1 MNQVVTAVKRFG
13 LESKVLSAGFF
24 ETFRRELRLRNT
36 SAKTIKS
43 YCSCLRTFI
52 KYFHPRHP
60 RELIENDIKNF
71 LFYLIEEKQLATATV
86 NQVFN
91 ALRFLYVDLYGRPFT
106 IANLPRPK
114 KEKQLPVV
122 LSQEEVMKIID
133 SVDNLKHK
141 TLLMLIYSAGLRVGE
156 AVRLKIEDVD
166 SKRKLIYLKSAKGK
180 PVCVRSLRTGRK
192 DRYTLLSNVVLDSL
206 RRYYQAYRPRD
217 YLFEGAEGRSHLSER
232 SIQHVF
238 ERALKVT
245 GIRKDVSLHSLRHS
259 FATHLLENGT
269 DLRYIQ
275 EILGHASS
283 KTTEIYTHVSNKS
296 LSKIINPLDQAF
308 KNEIN
313 DICRI
318 TTHIGRLN
326 DIR

>member
-1 MNQVVTAVKRFG
+1 MYQVAASVKRFG
-13 LESKVLSAGFF
+13 SESKTMPADFF
-24 ETFRRELRLRNT
+24 GTVRKEMRLRNYST
-36 SAKTIKS
+36 KTIKS

-114 KEKQLPVV
+114 KEKQLPIV

-156 AVRLKIEDVD
+156 AVRLRVSDID
-166 SKRKLIYLKSAKGK
+166 SHRKLIYLKSAKGK
-180 PVCVRSLRTGRK
+180 K
-192 DRYTLLSNVVLDSL
+192 DRYTLLSNVVLDGL

-238 ERALKVT
+238 ERAIKVA

-308 KNEIN
+308 KQLK
-313 DICRI
+313 
-318 TTHIGRLN
+318 TK
-326 DIR
+326 